1 MCCSWSTNERM
12 KGKKVFVME
21 SRKRKKFGEKIEQ
34 KLDERFA
41 VDEITLQKKE
51 FVLDSS
57 SCIYLH
63 LETLQEQI
71 RFVNLI

>member
-1 MCCSWSTNERM
+1 
-12 KGKKVFVME
+12 ME
-21 SRKRKKFGEKIEQ
+21 SRKRKKFGEEIEQ

-41 VDEITLQKKE
+41 VDEITLRKKE
-51 FVLDSS
+51 FVLDNS

-71 RFVNLI
+71 SFENLI

>member
-1 MCCSWSTNERM
+1 
-12 KGKKVFVME
+12 ME

-34 KLDERFA
+34 KLDEGFA
-41 VDEITLQKKE
+41 VDEITLRKKE
-51 FVLDSS
+51 FVLDNS

-71 RFVNLI
+71 RFENLI

>member
-12 KGKKVFVME
+12 KRKKVFVME
-21 SRKRKKFGEKIEQ
+21 SRERKKFGEKIEQ

-41 VDEITLQKKE
+41 VDEITLRKKE
-51 FVLDSS
+51 FVLDNS

-63 LETLQEQI
+63 LETLQEHI
-71 RFVNLI
+71 RFENLI